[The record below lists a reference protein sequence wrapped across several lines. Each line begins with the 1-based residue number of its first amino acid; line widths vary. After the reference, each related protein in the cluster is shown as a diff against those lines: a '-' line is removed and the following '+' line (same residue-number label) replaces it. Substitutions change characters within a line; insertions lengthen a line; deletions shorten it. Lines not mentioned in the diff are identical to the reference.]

1 VVGGRPKRDTMAT
14 TTVSAVETASHGS
27 QSQSAARLLDLRR
40 RLDQMTESLAILV
53 SSETP
58 SQDIAACR
66 TGSQTVRSLASDL
79 LGDPGHV
86 VEVAGRAHLRW
97 RWEPAGLGKSICLI
111 GHYDTVWPLGTLS
124 RRPFSI
130 DVSAGSATGP
140 GIFDMKAGI
149 VQLLYAVS
157 SLEDRSG
164 IEILLTGDE
173 ELGSQTSRHLIEET
187 ARRSAFA
194 LVFEPSSNGS
204 LKVGRKGTGMYR
216 LTVRGRAAHAGLEPE
231 KGSNALTEL
240 GHLLGLLD
248 SIARPELG
256 TTVTPTLAAAGTA
269 SNVVPD
275 WAEVELDVRVADPG
289 EAERVDRALR
299 SLSTTVS
306 GTVLTI
312 DGGPNRPPLP
322 SSAGS
327 SLLIDASAMSTRL
340 GLGRM
345 TGVVVGGA
353 SDGNFTAAV
362 GCPTLDGL
370 GAVGDGAHA
379 EDEYV
384 VLAAMPERA
393 AIAADLIDHLRQG
406 SPQG

>member
-1 VVGGRPKRDTMAT
+1 MAS
-14 TTVSAVETASHGS
+14 TTVSAVETPSPGS
-27 QSQSAARLLDLRR
+27 ESQSAERLLELRR
-40 RLDQMTESLAILV
+40 RLPEMTESLETLV
-53 SSETP
+53 SVETP
-58 SQDIAACR
+58 SQDIAASR
-66 TGSQTVRSLASDL
+66 IGSQAVRSLALDL
-79 LGDPGHV
+79 LGDPGQV
-86 VEVAGRAHLRW
+86 IEVEGRSHLRW
-97 RWEPAGLGKSICLI
+97 RWEPAGSGKSVCLI

-124 RRPFSI
+124 RRPFTI
-130 DVSAGSATGP
+130 DMSAGTATGP

-157 SLEDRSG
+157 TLEDRSG

-194 LVFEPSSNGS
+194 LVFEPSADGS
-204 LKVGRKGTGMYR
+204 LKVGRKGSGMYR
-216 LTVRGRAAHAGLEPE
+216 LTVMGRSAHAGLEPE
-231 KGSNALTEL
+231 KGANALTEL
-240 GHLLGLLD
+240 GHLLGALE

-256 TTVTPTLAAAGTA
+256 TTVTPTLASAGTA

-275 WAEVELDVRVADPG
+275 RAEVELDVRVAEPG

-306 GTVLTI
+306 GTVLTV

-322 SSAGS
+322 SSSGS
-327 SLLIDASAMSTRL
+327 SLLSGASAMATRL
-340 GLGRM
+340 GLGQL

-362 GCPTLDGL
+362 GCPTLDGF
-370 GAVGDGAHA
+370 GAVGGGAHA
-379 EDEYV
+379 EDEFV
-384 VLAAMPERA
+384 LLAAMPERT

-406 SPQG
+406 SSRG